1 MCVAYLLAL
10 LDTEEADAA
19 VGVADGEHLAVGP
32 PNKARDWVV
41 EARVCEELVE
51 LGALAHRAPMHH
63 ELRVS
68 RDEREQVH
76 GRAPLHAADVATEA
90 FRGEKL
96 ETLRHCGSFVP
107 LPPRR
112 RETFHFTTHTDSLSF
127 NRT

>member
-1 MCVAYLLAL
+1 MCVANLLAL

-51 LGALAHRAPMHH
+51 LGALAYRAPMHH
-63 ELRVS
+63 ELRIS

-76 GRAPLHAADVATEA
+76 GRAPLHAADVAAEA
-90 FRGEKL
+90 FGGEEL
-96 ETLRHCGSFVP
+96 EALRH
-107 LPPRR
+107 LRR
-112 RETFHFTTHTDSLSF
+112 RRVKSSQDNSTH
-127 NRT
+127 N